1 MSCHRQCSGSLALG
15 AVRFHMDSSLCLP
28 ILSSTIKSPL
38 RWWEERVLPTD
49 SACFPSMSLSWRL
62 LSCNRRPQPP
72 QTYAGS
78 QATAGV
84 RAQGKCSPCLASSE
98 ALLPLPRQSRWLP
111 TGLGWKDNR
120 AGLPSLASCLLS
132 LDLRHF
138 LIFRNSLCK

>member
-1 MSCHRQCSGSLALG
+1 MVSCHRQCSGSLALG
-15 AVRFHMDSSLCLP
+15 AARFRMDSSLCLP

-38 RWWEERVLPTD
+38 RWWEERALPTD
-49 SACFPSMSLSWRL
+49 SACFPSTSLSWRL
-62 LSCNRRPQPP
+62 LSCNRQPQPP

-84 RAQGKCSPCLASSE
+84 RAQGKCSPRPASSE

-111 TGLGWKDNR
+111 TGLGWKANR
-120 AGLPSLASCLLS
+120 ASLPSLASCPLS

-138 LIFRNSLCK
+138 LIFRNSL